1 MKTDVMLDDQQL
13 LDRYTTDR
21 SEAAFGE
28 LVERY
33 VSLVYSAALRRTG
46 GNADLSNDVAQQVFT
61 DLARKARSLP
71 PGVVLAGWL
80 HQATRYAAGNL
91 LRAERRR
98 QVCEQKAA
106 AMNAIE
112 SEPGPDWD
120 DIRPLLDYA
129 LDRLGRADRDALLLR
144 FFENRSL
151 AEVGRALGAS
161 EEAARKRVNR
171 ALDKLR
177 ADLLRRGVRTT
188 TAVLSTAISVNAVQV
203 APAGLA
209 ASLTS
214 ASLAGASAMG
224 TTFSFLELTT
234 MTKLQAGI
242 IGAIVVAGVVTP
254 LVIQHRAQ
262 ARLRERDEMLEQR
275 AARVAQLT
283 AENERLSNLVANASR
298 PLESDQFS
306 ELLRLRGEIGALR
319 RQTNELEKL
328 QEENGRLRQAAKPE
342 VAAAAALHSQKAGF
356 ARNFALALISYA
368 SENQRQFPTNFGQVS
383 GYFPAVF
390 KHAPVPTSD
399 LEGFIQATNQ
409 FEIVFHGSIDTLT
422 DPGSVILVRE
432 RQPWLTPEGYW
443 AKTYGYADG
452 HTETHMPMD
461 GNFERWDSQ
470 PSGGK

>member
-1 MKTDVMLDDQQL
+1 MLDDQQL

-21 SEAAFGE
+21 SEVAFGE

-46 GNADLSNDVAQQVFT
+46 GNPDLSNDVAQQVFT

-177 ADLLRRGVRTT
+177 ADLVRRGVRTT
-188 TAVLSTAISVNAVQV
+188 AAVLSTAISVNAVQV

-209 ASLTS
+209 ASLSS

-224 TTFSFLELTT
+224 STFTFLELTT

-262 ARLRERDEMLEQR
+262 TRLRERDVMLEQR
-275 AARVAQLT
+275 AARLAQLT
-283 AENERLSNLVANASR
+283 AENERLSNLVVNASR
-298 PLESDQFS
+298 PLEGDQFS
-306 ELLRLRGEIGALR
+306 ELLRLRGQIGALR

-328 QEENGRLRQAAKPE
+328 QDENRRLRQALTP
-342 VAAAAALHSQKAGF
+342 AAATAALHSQKSGF
-356 ARNFALALISYA
+356 ARNFALALVSYA
-368 SENQRQFPTNFGQVS
+368 SENENQFPTNFNQVS
-383 GYFPAVF
+383 RYLPAVF
-390 KHAPVPTSD
+390 AHSPVPTSD
-399 LEGFIQATNQ
+399 LDGFIQATNQ
-409 FEIVFHGSIDTLT
+409 FEIVFHGSIDALT
-422 DPGSVILVRE
+422 NPGSVIVVRE
-432 RQPWLTPEGYW
+432 RQPWLTPEGFW

-452 HTETHMPMD
+452 HTETKAPPD
-461 GNFERWDSQ
+461 GNFERWDS
-470 PSGGK
+470 PSSGDK